1 MTPNTVT
8 QLAILVAFVL
18 PGSVYQAVRARLAGE
33 IRANRDLANRV
44 LRALAASVVL
54 DSVYGFVL
62 GPTVVR
68 LVGRDRTNARLRHW
82 FLDHTRFESL
92 LVLLLLFLF
101 PAAAAYFAA
110 RRYIIGEW
118 ISHARERGPLGLT
131 WGPHHARLRRWANA
145 GLGWPGARSEIHGGL
160 RFDPTPDSMG
170 LGGRPWRQRRRL
182 RSHRHRRWRVA
193 RGVCIGAIPT
203 SAPIRTRPQYL

>member
-18 PGSVYQAVRARLAGE
+18 PGSVYQAVRARLGGE
-33 IRANRDLANRV
+33 IPANRDLANRV
-44 LRALAASVVL
+44 LRTLAASVVL

-68 LVGRDRTNARLRHW
+68 LVGRDRTNTRLRHW

-92 LVLLLLFLF
+92 LALLLLFLF

-145 GLGWPGARSEIHGGL
+145 GLGWLGARSEIHGGL
-160 RFDPTPDSMG
+160 RFDPTPTAWDWAVDHGGSGEGFVRIVTGDGEWHGGLYRRDSYFSSY
-170 LGGRPWRQRRRL
+170 PD
-182 RSHRHRRWRVA
+182 S
-193 RGVCIGAIPT
+193 
-203 SAPIRTRPQYL
+203 QYL